1 MANDSKHCIMV
12 VGAHAA
18 DAEIM
23 GGATV
28 LKHVN
33 AGWRGVM
40 VHMTPGEKG
49 HRTLS
54 SDAYAEIKRE
64 EAHTAARILGA
75 DCVMLPYKDGELAVN
90 LDVQW
95 TIADVIRAYRPT
107 VLLTHWQG
115 SLHRDHRNTSLNVME
130 SLFLARLPAFRRQ
143 HPAHDPSKVLYA
155 ENWEDEDGFKP
166 DLYLD
171 VSDVFDRYIE
181 VIHAYSLFR
190 GEVVSFEYEQW
201 YRGASEMRGA
211 EGGFKHAVA
220 LMEPR
225 SYWQRRPV
233 ADLLV

>member
-1 MANDSKHCIMV
+1 MTNDAKCIMV

-28 LKHVN
+28 LKHVD
-33 AGWRGVM
+33 AGWRAVI

-49 HRTLS
+49 HRNLS
-54 SDAYAEIKRE
+54 PEEYARIKVE
-64 EAHTAARILGA
+64 EANNAARILGA
-75 DCVMLPYKDGELAVN
+75 DCVMLPYKDGELPVN

-95 TIADVIRAYRPT
+95 AIADIIRQFRPT

-130 SLFLARLPAFRRQ
+130 SLFLARLPAFVRQ
-143 HPAHDPSKVLYA
+143 HAAHGPSKVLYA

-171 VSDVFDRYIE
+171 VADVFDRYLE
-181 VIHAYSLFR
+181 AIHAYSLFR
-190 GEVVSFEYEQW
+190 GEVVTFAYEQW
-201 YRGASEMRGA
+201 YRGASELRGA
-211 EGGFKHAVA
+211 EGGFKRAVA
-220 LMEPR
+220 LMEPK

-233 ADLLV
+233 AELLL

>member
-1 MANDSKHCIMV
+1 MTDDAKCIMV

-28 LKHVN
+28 LKHVD
-33 AGWRGVM
+33 AGWRAVI

-49 HRTLS
+49 HRNLLPEE
-54 SDAYAEIKRE
+54 YARIKVE
-64 EAHTAARILGA
+64 EANNAARILGA
-75 DCVMLPYKDGELAVN
+75 ECVMLPYKDGELPVN

-95 TIADVIRAYRPT
+95 AIADTIRQYRPT

-130 SLFLARLPAFRRQ
+130 SLFLARLPAFVRQ
-143 HPAHDPSKVLYA
+143 HGAHGPSKVLYA

-166 DLYLD
+166 DLYVD
-171 VSDVFDRYIE
+171 VADVFDRYIE
-181 VIHAYSLFR
+181 AIHAYSLFR
-190 GEVVSFEYEQW
+190 GEVVTFAYEQW
-201 YRGASEMRGA
+201 YRGASELRGA
-211 EGGFKHAVA
+211 EGGFKRAVA
-220 LMEPR
+220 LMEPK

-233 ADLLV
+233 VELLL

>member
-1 MANDSKHCIMV
+1 MTNDAKCIMV

-28 LKHVN
+28 LKHVD
-33 AGWRGVM
+33 AGWRAVI

-49 HRTLS
+49 HRNLS
-54 SDAYAEIKRE
+54 PEEYARIKVE
-64 EAHTAARILGA
+64 EADNAARILGA
-75 DCVMLPYKDGELAVN
+75 DCVMLPYKDGELPVN

-95 TIADVIRAYRPT
+95 AIADTIRQFRPT

-130 SLFLARLPAFRRQ
+130 SLFLARLPAFVRQ
-143 HPAHDPSKVLYA
+143 HAAHGPSKVLYA

-171 VSDVFDRYIE
+171 VADVFDRYIE
-181 VIHAYSLFR
+181 AIHAYSLFR
-190 GEVVSFEYEQW
+190 GEVVTFAYEQW
-201 YRGASEMRGA
+201 YRGASELRGA
-211 EGGFKHAVA
+211 EGGFKRAVA
-220 LMEPR
+220 LMEPK
-225 SYWQRRPV
+225 SYWQRRSV
-233 ADLLV
+233 AELLL

>member
-1 MANDSKHCIMV
+1 MEMSDKCIMV

-28 LKHVN
+28 LKHVD
-33 AGWRGVM
+33 AGWRAVL

-54 SDAYAEIKRE
+54 PEEYARIKEE
-64 EAHTAARILGA
+64 EARDAARILGA
-75 DCVMLPYKDGELAVN
+75 ESVMLPFKDGELPVSIDA
-90 LDVQW
+90 QW
-95 TIADVIRAYRPT
+95 AIADTIRHYRPT
-107 VLLTHWQG
+107 VLLTHWHG

-130 SLFLARLPAFRRQ
+130 SLSLARLPAFKRE
-143 HPAHDPSKVLYA
+143 HPAAGPSRVLYA

-171 VSDVFDRYIE
+171 IGAVFDRYIE
-181 VIHAYSLFR
+181 AIHAYSLFR
-190 GEVVSFEYEQW
+190 GQVATFQYEQW

-211 EGGFKHAVA
+211 EGGFRRAVA

-233 ADLLV
+233 DGLLL

>member
-1 MANDSKHCIMV
+1 MTNDAKCIMV

-28 LKHVN
+28 LKHVD
-33 AGWRGVM
+33 AGWRAVI

-49 HRTLS
+49 HRNLS
-54 SDAYAEIKRE
+54 PEEYARIKVE
-64 EAHTAARILGA
+64 EANNAAHILGA
-75 DCVMLPYKDGELAVN
+75 DCVMLPYKDGELPVN

-95 TIADVIRAYRPT
+95 AIADIIRQFRPT

-130 SLFLARLPAFRRQ
+130 SLFLARLPAFVRQ
-143 HPAHDPSKVLYA
+143 HAAHGPSKVLYA

-171 VSDVFDRYIE
+171 VADVFDRYIE
-181 VIHAYSLFR
+181 AIHAYSLFR
-190 GEVVSFEYEQW
+190 GEVVTFAYEQW
-201 YRGASEMRGA
+201 YRGASELRGA
-211 EGGFKHAVA
+211 EGGFKRAVA
-220 LMEPR
+220 LMEPK

-233 ADLLV
+233 AELLL

>member
-1 MANDSKHCIMV
+1 MTNQSNCIMV
-12 VGAHAA
+12 IGAHAA

-28 LKHVN
+28 LKHV
-33 AGWRGVM
+33 AASWRAVM

-49 HRTLS
+49 HRSLS
-54 SDAYAEIKRE
+54 PEEYARIKIE
-64 EAHTAARILGA
+64 EAHRAAQILGA
-75 DCVMLPYKDGELAVN
+75 ECVMLPYKDGELPVN

-95 TIADVIRAYRPT
+95 AIADVIRQYRPT

-130 SLFLARLPAFRRQ
+130 SLFLARLAAFER
-143 HPAHDPSKVLYA
+143 HYAAHGPSKVLYA

-171 VSDVFDRYIE
+171 VADVFDRYIE
-181 VIHAYSLFR
+181 TIHAYSLFR
-190 GEVVSFEYEQW
+190 GEVVSFAYEQW
-201 YRGASEMRGA
+201 YRGASELRGA
-211 EGGFKHAVA
+211 EGGFKRAVA
-220 LMEPR
+220 LMEPK

-233 ADLLV
+233 AELLL

>member
-1 MANDSKHCIMV
+1 MV

-23 GGATV
+23 GGATL
-28 LKHVN
+28 LKHVD
-33 AGWRGVM
+33 AGWHAVM

-49 HRTLS
+49 HRSLS
-54 SDAYAEIKRE
+54 PDEYARIKYD
-64 EAHTAARILGA
+64 EAQAAAHILGA
-75 DCVMLPYKDGELAVN
+75 ECVMLPYKDGELPVN

-95 TIADVIRAYRPT
+95 AIADTIRQYRPD

-115 SLHRDHRNTSLNVME
+115 SFHRDHRNTSVNVME
-130 SLFLARLPAFRRQ
+130 SLFLARLPAFTRQ
-143 HPAHDPSKVLYA
+143 YPAHGPSKVLYA

-171 VSDVFDRYIE
+171 VTDIFDRYLE
-181 VIHAYSLFR
+181 AIHAYSLFR
-190 GEVVSFEYEQW
+190 GEVVPFQYEQW

-211 EGGFKHAVA
+211 EGGFKRGVA
-220 LMEPR
+220 LMEPK

-233 ADLLV
+233 THLLL

>member
-1 MANDSKHCIMV
+1 MTNDAKCIMV

-28 LKHVN
+28 LKHVD
-33 AGWRGVM
+33 AGWRAVI

-49 HRTLS
+49 HRNLS
-54 SDAYAEIKRE
+54 PEEYARIKVE
-64 EAHTAARILGA
+64 EADNAARILGA
-75 DCVMLPYKDGELAVN
+75 DCVMLPYKDGELPVN

-95 TIADVIRAYRPT
+95 AIADTIRQFRPT

-130 SLFLARLPAFRRQ
+130 SLFLARLPAFVRQ
-143 HPAHDPSKVLYA
+143 HAAHGPSKVLYA

-171 VSDVFDRYIE
+171 VADVFDRYIE
-181 VIHAYSLFR
+181 AIHAYSLFR
-190 GEVVSFEYEQW
+190 GEVVTFAYEQW
-201 YRGASEMRGA
+201 YRGASELRGA
-211 EGGFKHAVA
+211 EGGFKRAVA
-220 LMEPR
+220 LMEPK

-233 ADLLV
+233 AELLL

>member
-1 MANDSKHCIMV
+1 MEMSDKCIMV

-23 GGATV
+23 AGATV
-28 LKHVN
+28 LKHVD
-33 AGWRGVM
+33 AGWRGVL

-54 SDAYAEIKRE
+54 PEDYARIKEE
-64 EAHTAARILGA
+64 EARNAARILGA
-75 DCVMLPYKDGELAVN
+75 ECVMLPFKDGELPVSVDA
-90 LDVQW
+90 QW
-95 TIADVIRAYRPT
+95 AIADTIRQYRPT

-115 SLHRDHRNTSLNVME
+115 SLHRDHRNTSVNVME
-130 SLFLARLPAFRRQ
+130 SLFLARLTAFKRE
-143 HPAHDPSKVLYA
+143 HPAAGPSRVLYA

-171 VSDVFDRYIE
+171 IGAVFDRYIE
-181 VIHAYSLFR
+181 AIHAYSLFR
-190 GEVVSFEYEQW
+190 GEVATFQYEQW

-211 EGGFKHAVA
+211 EGGFRRAVA

-225 SYWQRRPV
+225 SYWKRRPV
-233 ADLLV
+233 DGLLL

>member
-1 MANDSKHCIMV
+1 MTNDAKCIMV

-28 LKHVN
+28 LKHVD
-33 AGWRGVM
+33 AGWRAVI

-49 HRTLS
+49 HRNLS
-54 SDAYAEIKRE
+54 PEEYARIKVE
-64 EAHTAARILGA
+64 EADNAARILGA
-75 DCVMLPYKDGELAVN
+75 DCVMLPYKDGELPVN

-95 TIADVIRAYRPT
+95 AIADTIRQFRPT

-130 SLFLARLPAFRRQ
+130 SLFLARLPAFVRQ
-143 HPAHDPSKVLYA
+143 HGAHGPSKVLYA

-166 DLYLD
+166 DLYVD
-171 VSDVFDRYIE
+171 VADVFDRYIE
-181 VIHAYSLFR
+181 AIHAYSLFR
-190 GEVVSFEYEQW
+190 GEVVTFAYEQW
-201 YRGASEMRGA
+201 YRGASELRGA
-211 EGGFKHAVA
+211 EGGFKRAVA
-220 LMEPR
+220 LMEPK

-233 ADLLV
+233 AELLL

>member
-1 MANDSKHCIMV
+1 MV

-28 LKHVN
+28 LKHVD
-33 AGWRGVM
+33 AGWRAVI

-49 HRTLS
+49 HRRLS
-54 SDAYAEIKRE
+54 PEEYARIKVE
-64 EAHTAARILGA
+64 EANNAARILGA
-75 DCVMLPYKDGELAVN
+75 DCIMLPYKDGELPVN

-95 TIADVIRAYRPT
+95 AIADTIRQFRPT

-130 SLFLARLPAFRRQ
+130 SLFLARLPAFKREYA
-143 HPAHDPSKVLYA
+143 AHGPSKLLYA

-171 VSDVFDRYIE
+171 VADVFDRYIDA
-181 VIHAYSLFR
+181 IHAYSLFR
-190 GEVVSFEYEQW
+190 GEVVTFAYEQW
-201 YRGASEMRGA
+201 YRGASRLRGA
-211 EGGFKHAVA
+211 EGGFKRAVA
-220 LMEPR
+220 LMEPK

-233 ADLLV
+233 AELLL

>member
-1 MANDSKHCIMV
+1 MTDDAKCIMV

-28 LKHVN
+28 LKHVD
-33 AGWRGVM
+33 AGWRAVI

-49 HRTLS
+49 HRDLLPE
-54 SDAYAEIKRE
+54 AYARIKVE
-64 EAHTAARILGA
+64 EANNAARILGA
-75 DCVMLPYKDGELAVN
+75 ECVMLPYKDGELPVN

-95 TIADVIRAYRPT
+95 AIADTIRQYRPS

-130 SLFLARLPAFRRQ
+130 SLFLARLPAFKRE
-143 HPAHDPSKVLYA
+143 HAAHGPSKVLYA

-171 VSDVFDRYIE
+171 VADVFDRYIE
-181 VIHAYSLFR
+181 AIHAYSLFR
-190 GEVVSFEYEQW
+190 GEVVTFAYEQW
-201 YRGASEMRGA
+201 YRGASELRGA
-211 EGGFKHAVA
+211 EGGFKRAVA
-220 LMEPR
+220 LMEPK

-233 ADLLV
+233 AELLL